1 MTASYDPLL
10 RRIHWAT
17 AVLFI
22 AAMLI
27 GLYCGLQ
34 PAGTSPR
41 RQLLEVHKSLG
52 VTLFFLAILRL
63 IVRAAT
69 TAPPEPR
76 SFSPLVKIAARLN
89 HWALYAILFVM
100 PVTGYMFSSA
110 GGYSLRYFWTF
121 SWPRLF
127 ADNKAVA
134 EAGELAHGAL
144 AYVVYAVVALH
155 IAATLWHVVVK
166 KDETLARMWPRT
178 SAMRP
183 DVWFPDYP
191 RSAVSGMV
199 RRTTSRIA
207 KLEWMRATPG
217 IRDRCCLWMRSKSAM
232 SRAMTCR

>member
-1 MTASYDPLL
+1 MTVERTGCPAFAIVIECDTRAGRQAPRHHLLNGFLFLAEPARAGFKRRRLVTTDMTASYDPLL

-127 ADNKAVA
+127 ANNKAVA

-178 SAMRP
+178 SRNA
-183 DVWFPDYP
+183 
-191 RSAVSGMV
+191 S
-199 RRTTSRIA
+199 
-207 KLEWMRATPG
+207 
-217 IRDRCCLWMRSKSAM
+217 
-232 SRAMTCR
+232 

>member
-1 MTASYDPLL
+1 MTTDMTASYDPLL

-41 RQLLEVHKSLG
+41 RELLEVHKSLG

-63 IVRAAT
+63 MVRAVT
-69 TAPPEPR
+69 TAPPEQG
-76 SFSPLVKIAARLN
+76 SFSPLVRIAARLN

-134 EAGELAHGAL
+134 EAGELAHGVL
-144 AYVVYAVVALH
+144 AYFVYAVVALH

-166 KDETLARMWPRT
+166 KDDTLARMWPR
-178 SAMRP
+178 A
-183 DVWFPDYP
+183 
-191 RSAVSGMV
+191 
-199 RRTTSRIA
+199 SRH
-207 KLEWMRATPG
+207 P
-217 IRDRCCLWMRSKSAM
+217 S
-232 SRAMTCR
+232 